1 MVWIGNAGS
10 EGIALKKRSPYYP
23 FLKRTYLEMIQ
34 SGHLDK
40 LKIKHESGTVCDPM
54 KNEERKSLS
63 YRKLILLFVI
73 IGVGMVL
80 AMFALTYEILRNICI
95 PTANKI
101 IKTKIKNSKFKD
113 TSTQTEQVNHHSR
126 SIYLKSRIPKL
137 VVKRH
142 YH

>member
-10 EGIALKKRSPYYP
+10 EGIALKKNSPYYP

-40 LKIKHESGTVCDPM
+40 LKIKHESGIVCDPI

-73 IGVGMVL
+73 IGGGMVL
-80 AMFALTYEILRNICI
+80 AMFVLTYEILRSIHG

-101 IKTKIKNSKFKD
+101 RTVRSKETLTKIG
-113 TSTQTEQVNHHSR
+113 QMVHCSR
-126 SIYLKSRIPKL
+126 SIHQKSRIPKL
-137 VVKRH
+137 IAKRP
-142 YH
+142 